1 MLPYFNNRITNK
13 LKMKI
18 LFLNKNAKKP
28 KSINFYSLCLSILII
43 FTIGFAFAF
52 TIFTKQDKKETL
64 DPQLLSEE
72 DIEVNLSKQEIDL
85 YISQI
90 GELNARI
97 MQLDVQSERIQE
109 IMKSQVL
116 GKDKLP
122 KLNEKKNKSS
132 GGPFINEN
140 LTSGDIHK
148 VLTHL
153 LGKVEI
159 REIFYNKKEAFLLK
173 QSVLNETLPTLY
185 PVEVPYTSSSF
196 GWRRDPFLGVRAFHS
211 GLDFSAAHGEKIMA
225 TGAGIVTMVAKEK
238 NYGNVLKIKHGDGLE
253 TRYAHCSKILVKK
266 GDIIERN
273 QVIALV
279 GNTGRSTG
287 PHLHYEI
294 RLNGRALDPRQ
305 YLKK

>member
-1 MLPYFNNRITNK
+1 
-13 LKMKI
+13 MKI

-28 KSINFYSLCLSILII
+28 KSISFYSLCLLILII

-52 TIFTKQDKKETL
+52 TLLNKQDKEETL
-64 DPQLLSEE
+64 YPQLLSDEGAG
-72 DIEVNLSKQEIDL
+72 VNLSKQEIDL
-85 YISQI
+85 YINQI

-97 MQLDVQSERIQE
+97 IQLDVQSERIQE
-109 IMKSQVL
+109 IMKSQIL

-153 LGKVEI
+153 LGKVEK
-159 REIFYNKKEAFLLK
+159 REIFYNKKEALLLK

-266 GDIIERN
+266 GDIIEKN

-294 RLNGRALDPRQ
+294 RLNGRSLDPRQ

>member
-1 MLPYFNNRITNK
+1 
-13 LKMKI
+13 MKI

-28 KSINFYSLCLSILII
+28 LSISFYSLCLLILII
-43 FTIGFAFAF
+43 FTIVFGFAF
-52 TIFTKQDKKETL
+52 TIFNKVDKEETL
-64 DPQLLSEE
+64 DKQLLSIGDE
-72 DIEVNLSKQEIDL
+72 DNLSKQEIDL
-85 YISQI
+85 YINQI

-97 MQLDVQSERIQE
+97 MQLDAQSERIQE
-109 IMKSQVL
+109 IMKSQIL

-122 KLNEKKNKSS
+122 KLKEKKNKSS
-132 GGPFINEN
+132 GGPFVNEN

-153 LGKVEI
+153 LGKVEK
-159 REIFYNKKEAFLLK
+159 REIFYNKKEALLLK
-173 QSVLNETLPTLY
+173 HSVLKETLPTLY

-196 GWRRDPFLGVRAFHS
+196 GWRRDPFLGIRAFHS

-266 GDIIERN
+266 GDIVERN

>member
-1 MLPYFNNRITNK
+1 
-13 LKMKI
+13 
-18 LFLNKNAKKP
+18 
-28 KSINFYSLCLSILII
+28 
-43 FTIGFAFAF
+43 
-52 TIFTKQDKKETL
+52 
-64 DPQLLSEE
+64 
-72 DIEVNLSKQEIDL
+72 
-85 YISQI
+85 
-90 GELNARI
+90 

-109 IMKSQVL
+109 IMKSQIL

-122 KLNEKKNKSS
+122 KLKEKKNKSS
-132 GGPFINEN
+132 GGPFVNEN

-153 LGKVEI
+153 LGKVEK
-159 REIFYNKKEAFLLK
+159 REIFYNKKEALLLK
-173 QSVLNETLPTLY
+173 HSVLKETLPTLY

-196 GWRRDPFLGVRAFHS
+196 GWRRDPFLGIRAFHS
-211 GLDFSAAHGEKIMA
+211 GLDFSAAHGEEIMA

-266 GDIIERN
+266 GDIVERN

>member
-1 MLPYFNNRITNK
+1 
-13 LKMKI
+13 MKI

-28 KSINFYSLCLSILII
+28 KSISFYSLCLLILII
-43 FTIGFAFAF
+43 FTIGFGFAF
-52 TIFTKQDKKETL
+52 TIFNKADKEETL
-64 DPQLLSEE
+64 DKQLLSTGT
-72 DIEVNLSKQEIDL
+72 EVNFSKQEIDL
-85 YISQI
+85 YINQI

-109 IMKSQVL
+109 IMKSQIL

-122 KLNEKKNKSS
+122 KLKEKKNKSS
-132 GGPFINEN
+132 GGPFVNEN

-153 LGKVEI
+153 LGKVEK
-159 REIFYNKKEAFLLK
+159 REIFYNKKEALLLK
-173 QSVLNETLPTLY
+173 HSVLKETLPTLY

-196 GWRRDPFLGVRAFHS
+196 GWRRDPFLGIRAFHS

-266 GDIIERN
+266 GDIVERN

>member
-1 MLPYFNNRITNK
+1 
-13 LKMKI
+13 MKI

-28 KSINFYSLCLSILII
+28 KSISFYSLCLLILII
-43 FTIGFAFAF
+43 FTIGFGFAF
-52 TIFTKQDKKETL
+52 TIFNKAHKEETL
-64 DPQLLSEE
+64 DKQLLS
-72 DIEVNLSKQEIDL
+72 IGSEVNLSKQEIDL
-85 YISQI
+85 YINQI

-109 IMKSQVL
+109 IMKSQIL

-132 GGPFINEN
+132 GGPFVNEN

-153 LGKVEI
+153 LGKVEK
-159 REIFYNKKEAFLLK
+159 REIFYNKKEALLLK
-173 QSVLNETLPTLY
+173 HSVLKETLPTLY

-196 GWRRDPFLGVRAFHS
+196 GWRRDPFLGIRAFHS

-266 GDIIERN
+266 GDIVERN

-294 RLNGRALDPRQ
+294 RFNGRALDPRQ

>member
-1 MLPYFNNRITNK
+1 
-13 LKMKI
+13 MKI

-28 KSINFYSLCLSILII
+28 KSLSFYSLSILIAVI
-43 FTIGFAFAF
+43 FSIGFLSAFYF
-52 TIFTKQDKKETL
+52 LKNQH
-64 DPQLLSEE
+64 
-72 DIEVNLSKQEIDL
+72 KQETMDIDLVSIEGDKRGLSTQEVEL

-97 MQLDVQSERIQE
+97 MQLDSQSERIQE
-109 IMKSQVL
+109 IMKSQIL

-122 KLNEKKNKSS
+122 ALKEKKDKNV
-132 GGPFINEN
+132 GGPFINDN
-140 LTSGDIHK
+140 LSSNDIHK
-148 VLTHL
+148 ALSFL
-153 LGKVEI
+153 LEKVEK
-159 REIFYNKKEAFLLK
+159 REVFYNKKEALLLK
-173 QSVLNETLPTLY
+173 HSVLKETLPTLY
-185 PVEVPYTSSSF
+185 PVDVPYTSSSF
-196 GWRRDPFLGVRAFHS
+196 GWRRDPFLGIRAFHK
-211 GLDFSAAHGEKIMA
+211 GLDFSAAHGEKIRS
-225 TGAGIVTMVAKEK
+225 TGAGMVTMVGKGK
-238 NYGNVLKIKHGDGLE
+238 NYGNFLKIKHGDGLE

-266 GDIIERN
+266 GDIVEKN

>member
-1 MLPYFNNRITNK
+1 
-13 LKMKI
+13 MKI
-18 LFLNKNAKKP
+18 LFLNKDAKKP
-28 KSINFYSLCLSILII
+28 KSLSFYSLCVLITII
-43 FTIGFAFAF
+43 FAVGFASAYTLF
-52 TIFTKQDKKETL
+52 IFQQKEETL
-64 DPQLLSEE
+64 SLNLMS
-72 DIEVNLSKQEIDL
+72 EVNLNSELSKQELEL

-109 IMKSQVL
+109 IMRSQIL

-122 KLNEKKNKSS
+122 SLKEKKDKKDKNV
-132 GGPFINEN
+132 GGPFINDN
-140 LTSGDIHK
+140 LSLGDIHK
-148 VLTHL
+148 TLAYL
-153 LGKVEI
+153 LEKVGK
-159 REIFYNKKEAFLLK
+159 REIYYNKKEAMLLK
-173 QSVLNETLPTLY
+173 HSVLKETLPTLY
-185 PVEVPYTSSSF
+185 PVSVPYTSSSF
-196 GWRRDPFLGVRAFHS
+196 GWRRDPFLGIRAFHS
-211 GLDFSAAHGEKIMA
+211 GLDFSAAHGEEIKA
-225 TGAGIVTMVAKEK
+225 TGAGIVTMVAKGK
-238 NYGNVLKIKHGDGLE
+238 NYGNFLKIKHGDGLE

-266 GDIIERN
+266 GDIIEKN

>member
-1 MLPYFNNRITNK
+1 
-13 LKMKI
+13 
-18 LFLNKNAKKP
+18 
-28 KSINFYSLCLSILII
+28 LII
-43 FTIGFAFAF
+43 FTIGFGFAF
-52 TIFTKQDKKETL
+52 TIFNKAHKEETL
-64 DPQLLSEE
+64 DKQLLSIGS
-72 DIEVNLSKQEIDL
+72 DVNLSKQEIDL
-85 YISQI
+85 YINQI

-109 IMKSQVL
+109 IMKSQIL

-122 KLNEKKNKSS
+122 KLKEKKNKSS
-132 GGPFINEN
+132 GGPFVNEN

-153 LGKVEI
+153 LGKVEK
-159 REIFYNKKEAFLLK
+159 REIFYNKKEALLLK
-173 QSVLNETLPTLY
+173 HSVLKETLPTLY

-196 GWRRDPFLGVRAFHS
+196 GWRRDPFLGIRAFHS

-266 GDIIERN
+266 GDIVERN

>member
-1 MLPYFNNRITNK
+1 
-13 LKMKI
+13 MKI

-28 KSINFYSLCLSILII
+28 KSLSFYSLSILIALI
-43 FTIGFAFAF
+43 FSIGFLSAFYF
-52 TIFTKQDKKETL
+52 LKNQH
-64 DPQLLSEE
+64 
-72 DIEVNLSKQEIDL
+72 KQETMGLDLVSVKGDKRGLSTQELEL

-97 MQLDVQSERIQE
+97 MQLDSQSERIQE
-109 IMKSQVL
+109 IMKSQIL

-122 KLNEKKNKSS
+122 ALKEKKDKNV
-132 GGPFINEN
+132 GGPFINDN
-140 LTSGDIHK
+140 LSSNDIHK
-148 VLTHL
+148 ALSFL
-153 LGKVEI
+153 LEKVEK
-159 REIFYNKKEAFLLK
+159 REVFYNKKEALLLK
-173 QSVLNETLPTLY
+173 HSVLKETLPTLY
-185 PVEVPYTSSSF
+185 PVDVPYTSSSF
-196 GWRRDPFLGVRAFHS
+196 GWRRDPFLGIRAFHK
-211 GLDFSAAHGEKIMA
+211 GLDFSAAHGEKIRS
-225 TGAGIVTMVAKEK
+225 TGAGMVTMVGKGK
-238 NYGNVLKIKHGDGLE
+238 NYGNFLKIKHGDGLE

-266 GDIIERN
+266 GDIVEKN

>member
-1 MLPYFNNRITNK
+1 
-13 LKMKI
+13 MKI

-28 KSINFYSLCLSILII
+28 KSLSFYSLSFLIAVI
-43 FTIGFAFAF
+43 FSIGFLSAFYF
-52 TIFTKQDKKETL
+52 LKNQH
-64 DPQLLSEE
+64 
-72 DIEVNLSKQEIDL
+72 KQETMGIDLVSIEGDKRGLSTQELEL

-97 MQLDVQSERIQE
+97 MQLDSQSERIQE
-109 IMKSQVL
+109 IMKSQIL

-122 KLNEKKNKSS
+122 ALKEKKDKNV
-132 GGPFINEN
+132 GGPFINDN
-140 LTSGDIHK
+140 LSSNDIHK
-148 VLTHL
+148 ALSFL
-153 LGKVEI
+153 LEKVEK
-159 REIFYNKKEAFLLK
+159 REVFYNKKEALLLK
-173 QSVLNETLPTLY
+173 HSVLKETLPTLY
-185 PVEVPYTSSSF
+185 PVDVPYTSSSF
-196 GWRRDPFLGVRAFHS
+196 GWRRDPFLGIRAFHK
-211 GLDFSAAHGEKIMA
+211 GLDFSAAHGEKIRS
-225 TGAGIVTMVAKEK
+225 TGAGMVTMVGKGK
-238 NYGNVLKIKHGDGLE
+238 NYGNFLKIKHGDGLE

-266 GDIIERN
+266 GDIVEKN

>member
-1 MLPYFNNRITNK
+1 
-13 LKMKI
+13 MKI

-28 KSINFYSLCLSILII
+28 KSISFYSLCLLILII

-52 TIFTKQDKKETL
+52 TLLNKQDKEETL
-64 DPQLLSEE
+64 YPQLLSDEGAG
-72 DIEVNLSKQEIDL
+72 VNLSKQEIDL
-85 YISQI
+85 YINQI

-97 MQLDVQSERIQE
+97 IQLDVQSERIQE
-109 IMKSQVL
+109 IMKSQIL

-153 LGKVEI
+153 LGKVEK

-238 NYGNVLKIKHGDGLE
+238 NYGNVLRIKHGDGLE

-266 GDIIERN
+266 GDIIEKN

>member
-1 MLPYFNNRITNK
+1 
-13 LKMKI
+13 MKI

-28 KSINFYSLCLSILII
+28 KSLSFYSLSILIAVI
-43 FTIGFAFAF
+43 FSIGFLSAFYF
-52 TIFTKQDKKETL
+52 LKNQH
-64 DPQLLSEE
+64 
-72 DIEVNLSKQEIDL
+72 KQETMDIDLVSIEGDKRGLSTQELEL

-97 MQLDVQSERIQE
+97 MQLDSQSERIQE
-109 IMKSQVL
+109 IMKSQIL

-122 KLNEKKNKSS
+122 TLKEKKDKNV
-132 GGPFINEN
+132 GGPFINDN
-140 LTSGDIHK
+140 LSSNDIHK
-148 VLTHL
+148 ALSFL
-153 LGKVEI
+153 LEKVEK
-159 REIFYNKKEAFLLK
+159 REVFYNKKEALLLK
-173 QSVLNETLPTLY
+173 HSVLKETLPTLY
-185 PVEVPYTSSSF
+185 PVDVPYTSSSF
-196 GWRRDPFLGVRAFHS
+196 GWRRDPFLGIRAFHK
-211 GLDFSAAHGEKIMA
+211 GLDFSAAHGEKIRS
-225 TGAGIVTMVAKEK
+225 TGAGMVTMVGKGK
-238 NYGNVLKIKHGDGLE
+238 NYGNFLKIKHGDGLE

-266 GDIIERN
+266 GDIVEKN

>member
-1 MLPYFNNRITNK
+1 
-13 LKMKI
+13 
-18 LFLNKNAKKP
+18 
-28 KSINFYSLCLSILII
+28 
-43 FTIGFAFAF
+43 
-52 TIFTKQDKKETL
+52 
-64 DPQLLSEE
+64 
-72 DIEVNLSKQEIDL
+72 
-85 YISQI
+85 
-90 GELNARI
+90 
-97 MQLDVQSERIQE
+97 
-109 IMKSQVL
+109 MKSQIL

-122 KLNEKKNKSS
+122 KLKEKKNKSS
-132 GGPFINEN
+132 GGPFVNEN

-153 LGKVEI
+153 LGKVEK
-159 REIFYNKKEAFLLK
+159 REIFYNKKEALLLK
-173 QSVLNETLPTLY
+173 HSVLKETLPTLY

-196 GWRRDPFLGVRAFHS
+196 GWRRDPFLGIRAFHS

-266 GDIIERN
+266 GDIVERN

>member
-1 MLPYFNNRITNK
+1 
-13 LKMKI
+13 MKI

-28 KSINFYSLCLSILII
+28 KSINFYSLCLLILII

-52 TIFTKQDKKETL
+52 TIFNKQDKEETL
-64 DPQLLSEE
+64 NPQLLSVEGK
-72 DIEVNLSKQEIDL
+72 EVNLSKQEIDL

-109 IMKSQVL
+109 IMKSQIL

-132 GGPFINEN
+132 GGPFINKN

-153 LGKVEI
+153 LGKVEK
-159 REIFYNKKEAFLLK
+159 REIFYNKKEALLLK

-225 TGAGIVTMVAKEK
+225 TGAGIVTMVTKEK
-238 NYGNVLKIKHGDGLE
+238 NYGNVLRIKHGDGLE

-266 GDIIERN
+266 GDIIEKN

>member
-1 MLPYFNNRITNK
+1 
-13 LKMKI
+13 MKI

-28 KSINFYSLCLSILII
+28 KSLSFYSLSILIAVI
-43 FTIGFAFAF
+43 FSIGFLSAFYF
-52 TIFTKQDKKETL
+52 LKNQH
-64 DPQLLSEE
+64 
-72 DIEVNLSKQEIDL
+72 KQETMAIDLVSIEKDKRGLSTQELEL

-97 MQLDVQSERIQE
+97 MQLDSQSKRIQE
-109 IMKSQVL
+109 IMKSQIL

-122 KLNEKKNKSS
+122 ALKEKKDKNV
-132 GGPFINEN
+132 GGPFINDN
-140 LTSGDIHK
+140 LSSNDIHK
-148 VLTHL
+148 ALSFL
-153 LGKVEI
+153 LEKVEK
-159 REIFYNKKEAFLLK
+159 REVFYNKKEALLLK
-173 QSVLNETLPTLY
+173 HSVLKETLPTLY
-185 PVEVPYTSSSF
+185 PVDVPYTSSSF
-196 GWRRDPFLGVRAFHS
+196 GWRRDPFLGIRAFHK
-211 GLDFSAAHGEKIMA
+211 GLDFSAAHGEKIRS
-225 TGAGIVTMVAKEK
+225 TGAGMVTMVGKGK
-238 NYGNVLKIKHGDGLE
+238 NYGNFLKIKHGDGLE

-266 GDIIERN
+266 GDIVEKN